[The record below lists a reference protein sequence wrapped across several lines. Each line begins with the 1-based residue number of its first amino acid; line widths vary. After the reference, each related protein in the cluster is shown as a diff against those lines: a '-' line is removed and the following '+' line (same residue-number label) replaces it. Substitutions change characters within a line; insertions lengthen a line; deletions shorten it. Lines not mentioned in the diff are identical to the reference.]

1 MFNPVE
7 VIRKKR
13 DGIPLEEE
21 ELRSFVEG
29 ITTGKVPDYQAAA
42 FAMAVYFK
50 GMEAKELFSF
60 CKAMVQTGETLTP
73 AADMTR
79 YVDKHSTGG
88 VGDKLSLI
96 LAPLVAACG
105 LRIPKMSGRGL
116 GFSGGTIDKLESI
129 PGFRVSLS
137 AEEFSRQIREIGLG
151 LIGQSE
157 GIAGADKKLYAIR
170 DVTATVESIP
180 LIASSIVSKKIA
192 SGSRNIVFDVKVGNG
207 AFMKD
212 LESGEALGRT
222 MVDLVRN
229 FGGRSIAVITNM
241 DCPLGRYV
249 GNSLEIIEVAETL
262 KGRGPSDILEL
273 VEVLGAKL
281 LEIGGVTDSEEQ
293 GRLMI
298 REKIGN
304 GEGLEKFVQMIRW
317 QGGDPAVLEDYS
329 LLPASRH
336 TLDIRSRA
344 TGVVAAIEAETI
356 GRLSVLLGAGRLKKE
371 DGIDYGAGLFI
382 ARKPGE
388 EVEAGDLLCSLHYDR
403 EDLDL
408 LSLEDLARGAFSISG
423 EAPEA
428 KPLVLKVI
436 GGKN

>member
-13 DGIPLEEE
+13 DGIPLGEE
-21 ELRSFVEG
+21 ELHLFVEG
-29 ITTGKVPDYQAAA
+29 ITKGTVPDYQASA

-60 CKAMVQTGETLTP
+60 CKAMVETGETLAP
-73 AADMTR
+73 AEDMTR

-88 VGDKLSLI
+88 IGDKLSLI
-96 LAPLVAACG
+96 LAPLAAACG
-105 LRIPKMSGRGL
+105 LKIPKMSGRGL

-129 PGFRVSLS
+129 PGFRVSL
-137 AEEFSRQIREIGLG
+137 APEEFRKQIEEIGLG

-157 GIAGADKKLYAIR
+157 GVAGADKKLYAIR

-192 SGSRNIVFDVKVGNG
+192 SGSRNIVFDVKVGKG

-212 LESGEALGRT
+212 LARGEALGRT
-222 MVDLVRN
+222 MVDLVRD

-241 DCPLGRYV
+241 DTPLGHYV

-262 KGRGPSDILEL
+262 KGRGPADILEL

-281 LEIGGVTDSEEQ
+281 LEIGGVAAGEEQ
-293 GRLMI
+293 GRKLI
-298 REKIGN
+298 RKKIGN
-304 GEGLEKFVQMIRW
+304 GEGLEKLAQMIRW

-329 LLPASRH
+329 LLPAARH
-336 TLDIRSRA
+336 TLDVLAGRE
-344 TGVVAAIEAETI
+344 GFIEAIDSEAI
-356 GRLSVLLGAGRLKKE
+356 GHLSVLLGAGRLKKE

-382 ARKPGE
+382 ARKPGNA
-388 EVEAGDLLCSLHYDR
+388 VEAGDLLCRLSYDR

-408 LSLEDLARGAFSISG
+408 KALEDLARGAFAIAG
-423 EAPEA
+423 KAPEA
-428 KPLVLKVI
+428 APLVLKVI
-436 GGKN
+436 GDSN

>member
-1 MFNPVE
+1 
-7 VIRKKR
+7 
-13 DGIPLEEE
+13 
-21 ELRSFVEG
+21 
-29 ITTGKVPDYQAAA
+29 
-42 FAMAVYFK
+42 
-50 GMEAKELFSF
+50 
-60 CKAMVQTGETLTP
+60 
-73 AADMTR
+73 
-79 YVDKHSTGG
+79 
-88 VGDKLSLI
+88 
-96 LAPLVAACG
+96 
-105 LRIPKMSGRGL
+105 
-116 GFSGGTIDKLESI
+116 
-129 PGFRVSLS
+129 
-137 AEEFSRQIREIGLG
+137 
-151 LIGQSE
+151 
-157 GIAGADKKLYAIR
+157 
-170 DVTATVESIP
+170 
-180 LIASSIVSKKIA
+180 
-192 SGSRNIVFDVKVGNG
+192 
-207 AFMKD
+207 
-212 LESGEALGRT
+212 
-222 MVDLVRN
+222 
-229 FGGRSIAVITNM
+229 
-241 DCPLGRYV
+241 
-249 GNSLEIIEVAETL
+249 
-262 KGRGPSDILEL
+262 
-273 VEVLGAKL
+273 
-281 LEIGGVTDSEEQ
+281 
-293 GRLMI
+293 MI